1 MKNFKDVYGKNSLF
15 YWCNC
20 LGELNMPGDGEKCF
34 PHRPEDL
41 PPAVRDVYEK
51 YWSEGVNAK
60 RYVVSF
66 EGQVGIL
73 LTALYNEDYVEDAT
87 EVEVGTYKF
96 TALMAKT
103 FDYLCGKAAM
113 MDFLV
118 TDSICEVLVGD
129 YSDPDGHELAM
140 FIPTTNTAKA
150 IIELINLF
158 ESCVYT
164 DEDAAFMKAAVSRLE

>member
-1 MKNFKDVYGKNSLF
+1 MKNFKDVYKENSLF
-15 YWCNC
+15 YWCNW
-20 LGELNMPGDGEKCF
+20 LGELNMPGDGGKCF

-41 PPAVRDVYEK
+41 PPAVRDTYER
-51 YWSEGVNAK
+51 YWSEGVNAN

-73 LTALYNEDYVEDAT
+73 LTALYNEVYVEDVTKVKEKTHEFAT
-87 EVEVGTYKF
+87 
-96 TALMAKT
+96 LMDKI

-113 MDFLV
+113 LDFLAK
-118 TDSICEVLVGD
+118 DSVCEALVGN

-140 FIPTTNTAKA
+140 FIPITNTTKT
-150 IIELINLF
+150 ITELINLF

-164 DEDAAFMKAAVSRLE
+164 DEDVAFMKAATGL